1 MNGSRRPAP
10 LLWIALLLTVAAPVA
25 INATS
30 LYRLSVERLGLHGP
44 VGFALPVTLDAAALV
59 ALVIR
64 LRALRDGDAAAGAS
78 AAVTLFA
85 GLSAVLAGIEGH
97 AVGGAVGAVALGAL
111 PIVAVVMLSLTTSAL
126 RREDL
131 RAAGL
136 VSPRPPYFASL
147 RWVLSPASTFRA
159 WRHGILWEI
168 PDRSMCLAL
177 TDPRA
182 VTIVDVLDITHDDR
196 VLSDVRRSPG
206 RDVTPMSATSH
217 PMDLHTSDLQ
227 AAVTQTETVTDTPEK
242 PNPSTPPHVPSE
254 WSGTKRGLVR
264 DLVAAGYHDRVD
276 IITECARLGVDVS
289 IREVNRILA
298 DQATAGSRRL

>member
-1 MNGSRRPAP
+1 MTRTRRPAP
-10 LLWIALLLTVAAPVA
+10 LLWVALLLTVAAPVA

-44 VGFALPVTLDAAALV
+44 TGLALPITLDAAALL

-64 LRALRDGDAAAGAS
+64 LRALRDGDAATGARL
-78 AAVTLFA
+78 AVALFA

-97 AVGGAVGAVALGAL
+97 AVGGIIGAVALGAL

-136 VSPRPPYFASL
+136 VPPRPPYFASL

-182 VTIVDVLDITHDDR
+182 VTIVDVFDIGPDIGPDTGPDTGCAVSDGRTTCDFPKLVQCQGGTRVTENLVDTSVEPGAVVADR
-196 VLSDVRRSPG
+196 G
-206 RDVTPMSATSH
+206 
-217 PMDLHTSDLQ
+217 
-227 AAVTQTETVTDTPEK
+227 
-242 PNPSTPPHVPSE
+242 
-254 WSGTKRGLVR
+254 
-264 DLVAAGYHDRVD
+264 
-276 IITECARLGVDVS
+276 
-289 IREVNRILA
+289 
-298 DQATAGSRRL
+298 AGSGHRRTHRTPHGARMISG